1 MKKRAAAILVALC
14 LILLTACTAQEGNG
28 ERLRFRDVPGGV
40 ALYRYRGGSR
50 LSAFTVPDEHNG
62 KKVVEIQDF
71 AIANN
76 EYLRT
81 LVIGKHIETIGE
93 WGIVNCTNL
102 QTILVDE
109 DNAHFATAD
118 GLLYTKDR
126 TEVVACANGR
136 TPIEKDKDG
145 NITRGITVSLPP
157 TVKVVRNNAFY
168 LCGNLWTVTFNE
180 GLESIGNK
188 AFMKCENLQNVRF
201 PATLKTIGIDAFS
214 YCDAF
219 TQVTIP
225 PGVETVGDY
234 AFFSLSSNIKTIRIE
249 RENADGL
256 TLGKDW
262 VPNLRNTVGQKSE
275 VVFVG

>member
-14 LILLTACTAQEGNG
+14 LLVLTACTEQEGNG

-40 ALYRYRGGSR
+40 ALYRYKGGSR
-50 LSAFTVPDEHNG
+50 VSAFTVPDEYNG
-62 KKVVEIQDF
+62 QKVVEIQDF

-81 LVIGKHIETIGE
+81 LVIGKHIETIGD
-93 WGIVNCTNL
+93 WGIANCKNL
-102 QTILVDE
+102 QTILVHE
-109 DNAHFATAD
+109 DNAHFVIVD

-126 TEVVACANGR
+126 TEMVVCPNGI
-136 TPIEKDKDG
+136 TPIVKDKDG
-145 NITRGITVSLPP
+145 NISDGLTVTLPP
-157 TVKVVRNNAFY
+157 TVKTIRNNAFY
-168 LCGNLWTVTFNE
+168 LCDNLWKITFNE

-188 AFMKCENLQNVRF
+188 AFLKCENLQNVSF
-201 PATLKTIGIDAFS
+201 PQSLKTIGIDAFS

-219 TQVTIP
+219 TQITIP
-225 PGVETVGDY
+225 PGVETIGDY
-234 AFFSLSSNIKTIRIE
+234 AFFSLSSSVKEIRIQ
-249 RENADGL
+249 RASADGM

-262 VPNLRNTVGQKSE
+262 IPNLRNTVGQKAQ